1 MTTQSHR
8 RIELSRLAIAA
19 AFLLAGLGATGQA
32 GSAGPDLIDNGGSGG
47 DGGTVATDRPI
58 FLEHFGLVPT
68 NGGPGSFTMNPESD
82 GPTLVGSDSERET
95 VANAVDV
102 PVLVGSGPE
111 RETVESTVASGTL
124 DETARSND
132 LIAMTGGT
140 TASSGSLDETARSN
154 DLIALSPSD
163 DFDTAAARYG
173 RPH

>member
-8 RIELSRLAIAA
+8 RIELSRLAIAG
-19 AFLLAGLGATGQA
+19 AFLLTGLA
-32 GSAGPDLIDNGGSGG
+32 GSAQAASAGPPEVDDGGSGG
-47 DGGTVATDRPI
+47 SGGTVATDRPI

-68 NGGPGSFTMNPESD
+68 NGGPGSFAMNPETD
-82 GPTLVGSDSERET
+82 GPTLVGSGPEREA

-163 DFDTAAARYG
+163 ELDTAADRYG